1 MNCKRF
7 FLPVAALALGLAAAT
22 SLAGQM
28 SVQVQ
33 NGVLRDKASFLG
45 KPVGNVAYGDRV
57 DVLASQGDW
66 RQVRSA
72 SGATGWIHSS
82 ALDSKRVTLA
92 AASGNDVQ
100 LAASSDE
107 VALAGKGFS
116 QEVETEYKKQNRALD
131 YAWVPYM
138 ICVPSLSPF
147 RIRAAILLRSARK
160 AICCTFAR

>member
-1 MNCKRF
+1 MKRNRF
-7 FLPVAALALGLAAAT
+7 FLPAALLALALAAA
-22 SLAGQM
+22 AVQAAQM
-28 SVQVQ
+28 SVQVKE
-33 NGVLRDKASFLG
+33 GVLREKASFLG

-131 YAWVPYM
+131 YAWVDRM
-138 ICVPSLSPF
+138 I
-147 RIRAAILLRSARK
+147 
-160 AICCTFAR
+160 TFKVTDAEALHFLQEGGLEP

>member
-1 MNCKRF
+1 MKRNRF
-7 FLPVAALALGLAAAT
+7 FLPAALLALALAAAVVQ
-22 SLAGQM
+22 AAQM
-28 SVQVQ
+28 SVQVKE
-33 NGVLRDKASFLG
+33 GVLREKASFLG
-45 KPVGNVAYGDRV
+45 KPVGSVAYGDRV

-72 SGATGWIHSS
+72 TGATGWIHSS

-116 QEVETEYKKQNRALD
+116 QEIETEYKKQNRALD
-131 YAWVPYM
+131 YAWVDRM
-138 ICVPSLSPF
+138 ITFKVTD
-147 RIRAAILLRSARK
+147 AEALR
-160 AICCTFAR
+160 FLQEGGLEP

>member
-1 MNCKRF
+1 MKRNRF
-7 FLPVAALALGLAAAT
+7 FLPAALLALALAAAVVQ
-22 SLAGQM
+22 AAQM
-28 SVQVQ
+28 SVQVKE
-33 NGVLRDKASFLG
+33 GVLREKASFLG
-45 KPVGNVAYGDRV
+45 KPVGSVAYGDRV

-72 SGATGWIHSS
+72 TGATGWIHSS

-131 YAWVPYM
+131 YAWVDRM
-138 ICVPSLSPF
+138 ITFKVTD
-147 RIRAAILLRSARK
+147 AEALR
-160 AICCTFAR
+160 FLQEGGLEP

>member
-1 MNCKRF
+1 MKRNRF
-7 FLPVAALALGLAAAT
+7 VLPAALLALALAAAV
-22 SLAGQM
+22 SQAAQM
-28 SVQVQ
+28 SVQVKE
-33 NGVLRDKASFLG
+33 GVLREKASFLG

-131 YAWVPYM
+131 YAWVDRM
-138 ICVPSLSPF
+138 ITFKVTD
-147 RIRAAILLRSARK
+147 AEALR
-160 AICCTFAR
+160 FLQEGGLEP

>member
-1 MNCKRF
+1 MKRNRF
-7 FLPVAALALGLAAAT
+7 FLPAALLALALAAA
-22 SLAGQM
+22 AVQAAQM
-28 SVQVQ
+28 SVQVKE
-33 NGVLRDKASFLG
+33 GVLREKASFLG
-45 KPVGNVAYGDRV
+45 KPVGSVAYGDRV

-72 SGATGWIHSS
+72 TGATGWIHSS

-116 QEVETEYKKQNRALD
+116 QEVETEYKKQNRTLD
-131 YAWVPYM
+131 YAWVDRM
-138 ICVPSLSPF
+138 ITFKVTD
-147 RIRAAILLRSARK
+147 AEALR
-160 AICCTFAR
+160 FLQEGGLEP

>member
-1 MNCKRF
+1 MKQIRF
-7 FLPVAALALGLAAAT
+7 LLPAAALALALVAAAVQ
-22 SLAGQM
+22 AAQM
-28 SVQVQ
+28 SVQVKE
-33 NGVLRDKASFLG
+33 GVLREKASFLG

-82 ALDSKRVTLA
+82 ALDSKRVALA

-116 QEVETEYKKQNRALD
+116 QEVETEYKKQNRNLD
-131 YAWVPYM
+131 YAWVDRM
-138 ICVPSLSPF
+138 VTF
-147 RIRAAILLRSARK
+147 KVTDAEALR
-160 AICCTFAR
+160 FLQEGGLEP

>member
-1 MNCKRF
+1 MKRNRF
-7 FLPVAALALGLAAAT
+7 FLPAALLALALAAAVVQ
-22 SLAGQM
+22 AAQM
-28 SVQVQ
+28 SVQVKE
-33 NGVLRDKASFLG
+33 GVLREKASFLG

-131 YAWVPYM
+131 YAWVDRM
-138 ICVPSLSPF
+138 ISFKVTD
-147 RIRAAILLRSARK
+147 AEALR
-160 AICCTFAR
+160 FLQEGGLEP

>member
-1 MNCKRF
+1 MKRNRF
-7 FLPVAALALGLAAAT
+7 FLPAAVLALALAAA
-22 SLAGQM
+22 AVQAAQM
-28 SVQVQ
+28 SVQVKE
-33 NGVLRDKASFLG
+33 GVLREKASFLG

-116 QEVETEYKKQNRALD
+116 QEIETEYKKQNRSLD
-131 YAWVPYM
+131 YAWVDRM
-138 ICVPSLSPF
+138 ITFKVSD
-147 RIRAAILLRSARK
+147 AEALR
-160 AICCTFAR
+160 FLQEGGLEP

>member
-1 MNCKRF
+1 MKRNRF
-7 FLPVAALALGLAAAT
+7 FLPAALLALALAAA
-22 SLAGQM
+22 AVQAAQM
-28 SVQVQ
+28 SVQVKE
-33 NGVLRDKASFLG
+33 GALREKASFLG

-116 QEVETEYKKQNRALD
+116 QEIETEYKKQNRALD
-131 YAWVPYM
+131 YAWVDRM
-138 ICVPSLSPF
+138 ITFKVTD
-147 RIRAAILLRSARK
+147 AEALR
-160 AICCTFAR
+160 FLQEGGLEP

>member
-1 MNCKRF
+1 MKRNRF
-7 FLPVAALALGLAAAT
+7 FLPAALLALALAAA
-22 SLAGQM
+22 AVQAAQM
-28 SVQVQ
+28 SVQVKE
-33 NGVLRDKASFLG
+33 GVLREKASFLG

-131 YAWVPYM
+131 YAWVDRM
-138 ICVPSLSPF
+138 ITFKVTD
-147 RIRAAILLRSARK
+147 AEALR
-160 AICCTFAR
+160 FLQEGGLEP

>member
-1 MNCKRF
+1 MKRNRF
-7 FLPVAALALGLAAAT
+7 FLPAALLVLALAAA
-22 SLAGQM
+22 AVQAAQM
-28 SVQVQ
+28 SVQVKE
-33 NGVLRDKASFLG
+33 GVLREKASFLG

-92 AASGNDVQ
+92 AASGNDMQ

-116 QEVETEYKKQNRALD
+116 QEIETEYKKQNRSLD
-131 YAWVPYM
+131 YAWVDRM
-138 ICVPSLSPF
+138 ITFKVTD
-147 RIRAAILLRSARK
+147 AEALR
-160 AICCTFAR
+160 FLQEGGLEP

>member
-1 MNCKRF
+1 MKRNRF
-7 FLPVAALALGLAAAT
+7 FLPAALLALALAAA
-22 SLAGQM
+22 AAVQAAQM
-28 SVQVQ
+28 SVQVKE
-33 NGVLRDKASFLG
+33 GVLREKASVLG

-131 YAWVPYM
+131 YAWVDRM
-138 ICVPSLSPF
+138 ITFKVTD
-147 RIRAAILLRSARK
+147 AEALR
-160 AICCTFAR
+160 FLQEGGLEP